1 MASQREPGKP
11 LDNPR
16 HEIAAQEYAGGATE
30 AEAYETAGFVP
41 DSGNASRLFTGND
54 SVRERVE
61 ELLEQA
67 ALMAVDAAAI
77 TKDVVLGLMLNEA
90 INCKSD
96 SARVMAIKT
105 LGQTN
110 VVGLFV
116 GDDDNSKFQT
126 VPELIRAFAGDNEK
140 LYRMILTHMPLSPSE
155 KAELKQ

>member
-1 MASQREPGKP
+1 MPREREPGKP
-11 LDNPR
+11 LGNPR

-61 ELLEQA
+61 ELLERA
-67 ALMAVDAAAI
+67 ALMAVDASRI

-110 VVGLFV
+110 VVALFV
-116 GDDDNSKFQT
+116 SEDENRNPKT
-126 VPELIRAFAGDNEK
+126 APELIRDFCGNNDE
-140 LYRMILTHMPLSPSE
+140 LYRAILAHMPLAPSE
-155 KAELKQ
+155 KQ

>member
-1 MASQREPGKP
+1 MA
-11 LDNPR
+11 
-16 HEIAAQEYAGGATE
+16 
-30 AEAYETAGFVP
+30 
-41 DSGNASRLFTGND
+41 
-54 SVRERVE
+54 ERVE

-67 ALMAVDAAAI
+67 ALMAVDASKI

-116 GDDDNSKFQT
+116 GADDENSKFKT
-126 VPELIRAFAGDNEK
+126 VPEMVRAFAGDNDE
-140 LYRMILTHMPLSPSE
+140 LYRMLLTHMPLSPSE

>member
-1 MASQREPGKP
+1 MPRERKPGKP
-11 LDNPR
+11 LAKPR
-16 HEIAAQEYAGGATE
+16 HEIAAQQYASGTTE
-30 AEAYETAGFVP
+30 ADAYETAGFQP
-41 DSGNASRLFTGND
+41 DRGNAARFFTAND
-54 SVRERVE
+54 AVRERVE

-67 ALMAVDAAAI
+67 ALMAVDASAI

-116 GDDDNSKFQT
+116 DDDENRKPQT
-126 VPELIRAFAGDNEK
+126 VPEICRSIASDNDE
-140 LYRMILTHMPLSPSE
+140 LYRMLLAHMPLSPSE
-155 KAELKQ
+155 KAGLEQ